1 MRLYSNPQSVT
12 NGKSRIKDILI
23 VLLMFLFIYYPP
35 IITVN
40 TLHILA
46 VISYVYILS
55 KSYLISTVQKEFHNF
70 GFILFIF
77 FYLSIVCILTGNM
90 TNSLGTFVW
99 FFEVI
104 PIAYM
109 LVDMIQKNKS
119 ENRTASVW
127 NYLIAAGMLQAGISI
142 FAFAVPSFQS
152 IIIQRMLAY
161 GFKDVVLKMSGHR
174 MYGFSYTMAF
184 AMPVVQA
191 ILAAA
196 CVYKAFVKNIA
207 YMIAAPLL
215 LFSSIINARVGLVVF
230 LISFIIALFASAK
243 ISFKNIVALCIIC
256 VMIFWIPKLFTH
268 FLQGTKTFDW
278 LETGITSITDF
289 IFENDTSGEYINYAT
304 NAEKYRVPSGIS
316 FFFGT
321 GNISTRGNINYA
333 SDVGFIND
341 MWLGGI
347 FYIIP
352 LLFYFIKRTYQMTE
366 FYYLKNSFK
375 NVSGIITVIMFL
387 LVNIK
392 GRCFSW
398 NEITNLWFLIYTFMI
413 TFDLYEQK
421 GCDDFENAE
430 GNSCDSTLQ

>member
-1 MRLYSNPQSVT
+1 MRLYSSHQASGGN
-12 NGKSRIKDILI
+12 KSRIKDMFI
-23 VLLMFLFIYYPP
+23 VLLTFLFIYYPP
-35 IITVN
+35 LISIN
-40 TLHILA
+40 TLHVLA
-46 VISYVYILS
+46 AISYVYILS
-55 KSYLISTVQKEFHNF
+55 KSYLVNAVRNNF
-70 GFILFIF
+70 RNYGFILFAF
-77 FYLSIVCILTGNM
+77 FYLGFICIITGNAA
-90 TNSLGTFVW
+90 NALGVFVW

-109 LVDMIQKNKS
+109 LVDMIQNNKG
-119 ENRTASVW
+119 ENKTASVW
-127 NYLIAAGMLQAGISI
+127 NYLIAAGTLQAAISI
-142 FAFAVPSFQS
+142 LAFAMPSFQS

-191 ILAAA
+191 ILSAV

-207 YMIAAPLL
+207 YMALAPLL

-230 LISFIIALFASAK
+230 AVALVTAILASANIKFKNIIALF
-243 ISFKNIVALCIIC
+243 VIC
-256 VMIFWIPKLFTH
+256 FMVLWIPKIFTH

-278 LETGITSITDF
+278 LETGMTSITDF
-289 IFENDTSGEYINYAT
+289 IFKKDTSGEYVDYVT
-304 NAEKYRVPSGIS
+304 NANVYRVPEGIS

-321 GNISTRGNINYA
+321 GNISTRGNTNYA

-347 FYIIP
+347 FYVVP
-352 LLFYFIKRTYQMTE
+352 LLFYFIKRTFQMTK
-366 FYYLKNSFK
+366 FYYLKSPLSTLAG
-375 NVSGIITVIMFL
+375 VITVIMFL

-398 NEITNLWFLIYTFMI
+398 NEITNLWFLIYAFMI
-413 TFDLYEQK
+413 TFDLYAQK
-421 GCDDFENAE
+421 GSDDVENAK
-430 GNSCDSTLQ
+430 GNDRNSALQ